1 MGSHI
6 FNAPVQKPPTGKA
19 RELQDI
25 KWMRHALG
33 LAERA
38 YDIGEV
44 PVGAV
49 LVKDDEVIGEGYNQP
64 IGLKDPT
71 AHAEI
76 LAIRNAS
83 KKVENYRLPG
93 TTLYVTLEPC
103 AMCVGAIIHSRIER
117 LVFGAS
123 ESKAGA
129 VKTHGVIDMGFLNH
143 HVAWNCGVLQEECGR
158 LMRDFFLS
166 RRATE

>member
-1 MGSHI
+1 MGAHI
-6 FNAPVQKPPTGKA
+6 FKTPVEEPPTGTA
-19 RELQDI
+19 QELQDI
-25 KWMRHALG
+25 NRMRHALE
-33 LAERA
+33 LARCA
-38 YDIGEV
+38 YDLGEV

-49 LVKDDEVIGEGYNQP
+49 LVKNDEVIGEGYNQP
-64 IGLKDPT
+64 IALKDPT

-83 KKVENYRLPG
+83 EKVENYRLPG

-123 ESKAGA
+123 EPKAGA
-129 VKTHGVIDMGFLNH
+129 VKTHGLIDLEFLNH

-158 LMRDFFLS
+158 LMREFFLS
-166 RRATE
+166 RRAAE

>member
-1 MGSHI
+1 MGAHI
-6 FNAPVQKPPTGKA
+6 FKAPVEEPPTG
-19 RELQDI
+19 RVQELQDI
-25 KWMRHALG
+25 NWMRHALE
-33 LAERA
+33 LASCA
-38 YDIGEV
+38 YDLGEV

-49 LVKDDEVIGEGYNQP
+49 LVKNDEVIGEGYNQP
-64 IGLKDPT
+64 IALKDPT

-83 KKVENYRLPG
+83 EKVKNYRLPG

-123 ESKAGA
+123 EPKAGA
-129 VKTHGVIDMGFLNH
+129 VKTHGLIDLEFLNH
-143 HVAWNCGVLQEECGR
+143 HVAWNCGVLQEESGR
-158 LMRDFFLS
+158 LMREFFLS